1 MGGCVGMRVVNSV
14 QVFSMSFIRPIH
26 ISSATSSAFT
36 FVILVIPTF
45 TSIPPSSSSV
55 GPVWSSCLVT
65 CTSTLYTDSSGPCF
79 HYPPLNIL
87 NPNSVLRPTII
98 VPAWPFK
105 DRSPCRC
112 PRLLLLPLFLLMA
125 DLLLPHHC
133 CCCCLCE
140 LSAIRILRNLGN
152 CGAIHVVPALLD
164 GWLAGLPNPKE

>member
-1 MGGCVGMRVVNSV
+1 MWGWRRNEGGKLCASV
-14 QVFSMSFIRPIH
+14 LHVIHSPYSYLLRNIFSIYFRHPCHPHIH
-26 ISSATSSAFT
+26 IHS
-36 FVILVIPTF
+36 
-45 TSIPPSSSSV
+45 PSSSSA

-125 DLLLPHHC
+125 DWLLPHH
-133 CCCCLCE
+133 CCLCE

-152 CGAIHVVPALLD
+152 CGAIHVVPGLLD